1 MLSVTSNKVQL
12 IDIICPQIPAKIQ
25 ESQLCSGTSHR
36 VFIVGPEP
44 TVIEVKMGVVVDRQ
58 DICITH
64 EEADTMI
71 PNIAVSIFQKG
82 MSSVHVVVEDT
93 DVFVLLTHFYYL
105 LNIKGSLMMIPFSS
119 STTVTDIGGTV
130 LKHSSIMPHLL
141 SLHALT
147 GCDMVPSYK
156 NIGKPK
162 ALKVLKDGVTPPA
175 LGEGSPDY
183 EQATM

>member
-1 MLSVTSNKVQL
+1 
-12 IDIICPQIPAKIQ
+12 
-25 ESQLCSGTSHR
+25 
-36 VFIVGPEP
+36 
-44 TVIEVKMGVVVDRQ
+44 MGVVIERQ
-58 DICITH
+58 DIRITH

-71 PNIAVSIFQKG
+71 PNIAVSMFQKG
-82 MSSVHVVVEDT
+82 MSSVHVIVEDT
-93 DVFVLLTHFYYL
+93 DVFVFLTHFYYL

-119 STTVTDIGGTV
+119 STTVTDIEETV

-147 GCDMVPSYK
+147 RCDTVPSYK

-162 ALKVLKDGVTPPA
+162 ALKVLKDGVTPSA

-183 EQATM
+183 EQATKFIAKCYNVTEEVTNMSAARYPAWRRKTKSKVKSVKLEGLPLTTECFIPN